1 MHEWEDP
8 EWLAQASIAIDRYRD
23 TVVDVIK
30 GVNDHREQLAEAWA
44 TIDDYQSAVSGT
56 KADAEMKAALDEVGA
71 ARDQLT
77 MVLVALM
84 RTSQELKDVIADLD
98 DAVGDSAL
106 DTEDSEHWAGCR

>member
-8 EWLAQASIAIDRYRD
+8 EWPAHASIAIDRYRD
-23 TVVDVIK
+23 TVLDVIK

-44 TIDDYQSAVSGT
+44 TIDGYQSAVRGT
-56 KADAEMKAALDEVGA
+56 KADEEMRA

-84 RTSQELKDVIADLD
+84 RASLELKDVIADLD
-98 DAVGDSAL
+98 DAAEDLAPGP
-106 DTEDSEHWAGCR
+106 EDSDDSRGSW